1 MKTANTCADYVPCA
15 RFALVPNYS
24 TDAEE
29 IAIIF
34 NSAPRLA
41 GRAMAMSVLG
51 LLALSDQA
59 LPQEPSTIERVGQLI
74 AEAKTNFAN
83 VRDYT
88 GTVVR
93 QERIGGQLQPEAF
106 IDVRI
111 RQQPFSV
118 CMKWTSPKQLAG
130 QEAIYITGK
139 NNNEIRAKGTG
150 FLAIAGYVSLPTNDP
165 RITKKSRHSI
175 TESGIGNIIDV
186 ISRSYEI
193 ERRLPA
199 SQVQV
204 TFGDYAFQ
212 QRPCT
217 RMELTH
223 HVFNAQLYCGRCVVY
238 FDKALKLPVRVE
250 VYDWPKPN
258 GNPNGELLE
267 CYSYINLKFNLGL
280 TDAAFENPEMQVQ
293 SSPR

>member
-1 MKTANTCADYVPCA
+1 M
-15 RFALVPNYS
+15 AL
-24 TDAEE
+24 
-29 IAIIF
+29 
-34 NSAPRLA
+34 
-41 GRAMAMSVLG
+41 GVLG
-51 LLALSDQA
+51 LLASSSQVT
-59 LPQEPSTIERVGQLI
+59 PHEPSPIERVGQLLDD
-74 AEAKTNFAN
+74 AKASFAN

-93 QERIGGQLQPEAF
+93 QERIGGQLQPGTF

-118 CMKWTSPKQLAG
+118 CLKWTAPKHLAG
-130 QEAIYITGK
+130 QEAIYVAGT
-139 NNNEIRAKGTG
+139 NNNEIRAKGIG
-150 FLAIAGYVSLPTNDP
+150 FLAIAGYVSLPINDP
-165 RITKKSRHSI
+165 RITKKSRHAI
-175 TESGIGNIIDV
+175 TEFGIGNIIDV
-186 ISRSYEI
+186 ISRTYEI

-204 TFGDYAFQ
+204 TFGDYTFQ

-223 HVFNAQLYCGRCVVY
+223 QVYNAQLYCGRCVVY

-280 TDAAFENPEMQVQ
+280 TDTAFENPEVQVQ

>member
-1 MKTANTCADYVPCA
+1 MAA
-15 RFALVPNYS
+15 S
-24 TDAEE
+24 
-29 IAIIF
+29 IF
-34 NSAPRLA
+34 
-41 GRAMAMSVLG
+41 G
-51 LLALSDQA
+51 LLTLSGQA
-59 LPQEPSTIERVGQLI
+59 TPQEPSAIDRVGQLL
-74 AEAKTNFAN
+74 AEAKGSFAN

-93 QERIGGQLQPEAF
+93 QERIASQLQPEAY
-106 IDVRI
+106 IDIRI

-118 CMKWTSPKQLAG
+118 CMKWTAPKQLAG
-130 QEAIYITGK
+130 QEAIYIAGK

-150 FLAIAGYVSLPTNDP
+150 FLAIAGYVSLATNDP

-186 ISRSYEI
+186 IARSHEI
-193 ERRLPA
+193 ERHLPA

-204 TFGDYAFQ
+204 AFADYAFQ

-223 HVFNAQLYCGRCVVY
+223 HVFNPQLYCGRCVVY
-238 FDKALKLPVRVE
+238 FDKGLKLPVRVE
-250 VYDWPKPN
+250 VYDWPKQN
-258 GNPNGELLE
+258 GNPTGELLE

-293 SSPR
+293 SSPRK